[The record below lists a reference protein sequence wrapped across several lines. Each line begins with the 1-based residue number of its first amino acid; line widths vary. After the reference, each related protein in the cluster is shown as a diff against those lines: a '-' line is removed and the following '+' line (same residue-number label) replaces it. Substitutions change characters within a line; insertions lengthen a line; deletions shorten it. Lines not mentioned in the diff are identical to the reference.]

1 MQILGWTGTL
11 PVVYA
16 SVGRFNFIKIWRNK
30 YLSGQKRVESDQTRQ
45 PEHFRIQYWPILGWG
60 CSVMMLL
67 VICNKAWSL
76 CFFQINGKD
85 MKIARHE
92 DAVAMLT
99 GGLSYV
105 TLVVCREK
113 VVNKRMLPLSKLQ
126 DQSFLNK
133 KLGVKVGTSVS
144 YRSKLYDYSV
154 SLRLGAGRLPYK
166 EGRDTVNCCL

>member
-1 MQILGWTGTL
+1 MVL
-11 PVVYA
+11 
-16 SVGRFNFIKIWRNK
+16 F
-30 YLSGQKRVESDQTRQ
+30 
-45 PEHFRIQYWPILGWG
+45 
-60 CSVMMLL
+60 

-113 VVNKRMLPLSKLQ
+113 VINKRMLPLSKLQ

-144 YRSKLYDYSV
+144 HWSNLYDYSV
-154 SLRLGAGRLPYK
+154 SLWLGAGRLPYK
-166 EGRDTVNCCL
+166 EVRDTVNCRL

>member
-1 MQILGWTGTL
+1 
-11 PVVYA
+11 
-16 SVGRFNFIKIWRNK
+16 
-30 YLSGQKRVESDQTRQ
+30 
-45 PEHFRIQYWPILGWG
+45 
-60 CSVMMLL
+60 MMLL

-113 VVNKRMLPLSKLQ
+113 VINKRMLPLSKLQ

-144 YRSKLYDYSV
+144 YSSV

>member
-1 MQILGWTGTL
+1 
-11 PVVYA
+11 
-16 SVGRFNFIKIWRNK
+16 
-30 YLSGQKRVESDQTRQ
+30 
-45 PEHFRIQYWPILGWG
+45 
-60 CSVMMLL
+60 MML
-67 VICNKAWSL
+67 SL
-76 CFFQINGKD
+76 FFQINGKD

-113 VVNKRMLPLSKLQ
+113 VINKRMLPLSKLQ

-144 YRSKLYDYSV
+144 HWSKLYDYSV
-154 SLRLGAGRLPYK
+154 SLRLGAGRLPYN
-166 EGRDTVNCCL
+166 EGQDTVNCHFSALGLCS